1 MKRGRGASP
10 AAFLF
15 LSLAPATGGR
25 SYVAG
30 HRLRWP
36 ALRCRV
42 EPREDDLGV
51 LGIMLEGVAIDH
63 PFESPLLVR
72 RGAEQV
78 RIVVLGVGEGRYG
91 IDQRLVHSMRLRQ
104 NIVEG
109 TILVQLVE
117 GVVAGV
123 HVPRVKRRVRS
134 RWPDPGAD
142 EHP

>member
-30 HRLRWP
+30 RRLRWP
-36 ALRCRV
+36 GLRCGV
-42 EPREDDLGV
+42 APRADDLGV
-51 LGIMLEGVAIDH
+51 LGVMLEGVAIDH
-63 PFESPLLVR
+63 PLESPLLIR
-72 RGAEQV
+72 RRAEQV
-78 RIVVLGVGEGRYG
+78 RIVVLGVGQGSYG

-104 NIVEG
+104 NIVES

-117 GVVAGV
+117 G
-123 HVPRVKRRVRS
+123 
-134 RWPDPGAD
+134 
-142 EHP
+142 